1 MFVCKSLSPYAILPR
16 GIMCLS
22 PRAFFYCSFIMVVYH
37 YALTLLSVRAK
48 ISLPSLCLPAWLPL
62 PWLVQYSLRQWRVK
76 NETKNNKLTKKENF
90 KLTKKTMTNKKI
102 YIHETLLATFWL
114 TDELFTKPSPFQ
126 STDRCIDQF
135 HKNTLQFKLY
145 TLQTH
150 SLIAVIRGYF
160 A

>member
-90 KLTKKTMTNKKI
+90 KLT
-102 YIHETLLATFWL
+102 
-114 TDELFTKPSPFQ
+114 
-126 STDRCIDQF
+126 
-135 HKNTLQFKLY
+135 
-145 TLQTH
+145 
-150 SLIAVIRGYF
+150 
-160 A
+160 